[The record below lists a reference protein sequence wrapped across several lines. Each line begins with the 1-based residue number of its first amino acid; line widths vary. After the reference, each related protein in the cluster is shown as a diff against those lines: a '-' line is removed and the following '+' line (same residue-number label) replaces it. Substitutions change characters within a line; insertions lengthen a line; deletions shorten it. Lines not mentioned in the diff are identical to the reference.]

1 MMQPRHFALKCKEEP
16 SQKYFE
22 FVVIYFD
29 CLNSSLTQS
38 PPRKQITWTKIG
50 DLKEAILFV
59 LNAQST
65 EYKNGCQAANEEETQ
80 NMVLHEVPYF
90 INCHTEKK
98 GKGKG
103 KFLPRTGHE
112 GPEGKQMYSSTLPS
126 SSALD
131 VGGWSTKRP
140 GCFTPGNDPVPVV

>member
-16 SQKYFE
+16 SQNYFE
-22 FVVIYFD
+22 FVFIYFD

-65 EYKNGCQAANEEETQ
+65 EYKNGCQATNEEETQ
-80 NMVLHEVPYF
+80 NMDLHEVPYF
-90 INCHTEKK
+90 INCHIEKK
-98 GKGKG
+98 TVKVKVSFSLEQATKAQRGSRCIALL
-103 KFLPRTGHE
+103 FLHPR
-112 GPEGKQMYSSTLPS
+112 
-126 SSALD
+126 
-131 VGGWSTKRP
+131 R
-140 GCFTPGNDPVPVV
+140 